1 MRIRQVQTL
10 VWIGNVLVLAG
21 AGWVAWGFV
30 QTKKAQSGAG
40 KAEWPEVPAKPMP
53 SVGPGDAKG
62 FEHIWKTP
70 VDGQIPPPPE
80 VKIEKP
86 VQVDPAV
93 EFKNKLQITGGM
105 VGSSVTTSIQFTF
118 DGQAKTLRLGETI
131 DGVGKSWQFIRF
143 EWDRNSGTANARF
156 VSGDLDVLVSQKPPG
171 LKPLTDDETKKFVA
185 EFAPGGPID
194 PNAVREDKIQRPAFL
209 DRATGEW
216 TVTSEEAL
224 WWETFGESAFFVKLA
239 AKTETDAEGKPRGV
253 RLMTVP
259 SPPAL
264 AGGRG
269 ILQGD
274 LIVSI
279 NKVPVRELTDVVA
292 YLRGD
297 GRCLER
303 YDVVVERDGA
313 QKALVYKVERRGAVS
328 GRP

>member
-30 QTKKAQSGAG
+30 QTKKAQAGAG
-40 KAEWPEVPAKPMP
+40 KSEWPEVAAKPIETRW
-53 SVGPGDAKG
+53 PGEVKG

-93 EFKNKLQITGGM
+93 EFRNKLQITGGM

-143 EWDRNSGTANARF
+143 EWDRLTGTANARF
-156 VSGDLDVLVSQKPPG
+156 VAGDLDVAVSQKPAG
-171 LKPLTDDETKKFVA
+171 LKPLTDDETRKFVA
-185 EFAPGGPID
+185 EFVPGGPID
-194 PNAVREDKIQRPAFL
+194 PQAVRLDKIQRPAFL
-209 DRATGEW
+209 DPATGEW

-224 WWETFGESAFFVKLA
+224 WWETFGESAFLSKLA
-239 AKTETDAEGKPRGV
+239 AKAETDAEGNPRGV
-253 RLMTVP
+253 RLVTVP
-259 SPPAL
+259 TLPAL
-264 AGGRG
+264 SGGRG
-269 ILQGD
+269 ILTD
-274 LIVSI
+274 DVIVSI
-279 NKVPVRELTDVVA
+279 NQVPVKELKDVTN

-297 GRCLER
+297 GRGLER
-303 YDVVVERDGA
+303 YDVVVERSGA
-313 QKALVYKVERRGAVS
+313 QKTIVYKVERRGTVT
-328 GRP
+328 GRL